1 MANINSNKIE
11 EINRWFSERKQNEN
25 PTNYEYYIETLKD
38 LKNLNISDEYTLNQI
53 NTLLIKLS
61 KANDFYTISEI
72 MDELETIKEKFENDK
87 LEIRDD
93 SRNQRENI
101 ENENPFANLD
111 PFADKDPVN
120 IVQSFEGNIEID
132 WKEINPV
139 ELLEYILDQDGT
151 MIDFDWLKN
160 IDSAL
165 EDAKNMSN
173 EELAS
178 KIKSFDLYFD
188 IEPKDWDVYFESR
201 NIPPEKQDE
210 YKQNF
215 DLFKKMYKNL
225 TTRNVDAGNFIFEDI
240 WGKINEEAERISN
253 LPDGKKVIINIS
265 ELKPEGQ
272 DLIFE
277 NKHDALMFLYYSK
290 LLLNEVATI
299 WTDILGFLQGIYWVW
314 ESLISYFMKNP
325 NHFFFTI
332 FVWVSVS
339 TTWTALRKIN
349 WLIIRKQVP
358 ILRKFAKWEFL
369 NESVYWSMDPNV
381 SENAAEIKKRRDKIT
396 ELNMLYADEPKMQK
410 KINELEFWITVGDWK
425 TSWWSWK
432 WFSEST
438 FWRKVKNIEN
448 WWIWSNK
455 YTDTFGKLFLLN
467 SEKISVRNN
476 ADFLKRN
483 LLDNWEIKK
492 GSMLDN
498 VRTYIQLWHNI
509 SDADERE
516 LVKVLEIYENKVKS
530 WAVWDLKLS
539 WDDLL
544 WELQKQILN
553 SLNKV
558 QGSSW
563 EKFNFWFD
571 IFGKREY
578 GFENAAE
585 TSAIKSKTA
594 DDILGQ
600 IESKFGLDSYKKD
613 QIRIFLNNV
622 KRQPPINLYSI
633 WTVSDVIHI
642 IIKNPNMSFGEALEK
657 SRKWRAQSDI
667 SNIVKNSSDD
677 LIDNLTFLEN
687 NSSLYPTDW
696 PSLGRLKEIRI
707 KEALDYDARFKATI
721 EESKL
726 SLTEK
731 KWLINQIK
739 TVLDEVNN
747 PNNTSSTAD
756 LYNTFIKNNKELF
769 DQIEVNWQIVD
780 DVSKLFS
787 LDDANKILSEKW
799 YKKAIK
805 EIWFSLWELKNAY
818 WTNVSYLE
826 NIPTRNQLKK
836 QFRKHRRGALATVEY
851 LHMDGLLSRD
861 YYDSLVKNITKAKD
875 INQIDA
881 LLNNRRITRIIDED
895 YLKSQLRNHNN
906 NSITRIE
913 SMWITLDDDLKITSP
928 DVINIKNVSVE
939 EDKSVLRILR
949 FLTKWI

>member
-151 MIDFDWLKN
+151 MIDFDWLKS

-165 EDAKNMSN
+165 EDAKKMSD

-240 WGKINEEAERISN
+240 WGKINKEAERISN

-299 WTDILGFLQGIYWVW
+299 WVDILNAFLSLYGAG
-314 ESLISYFMKNP
+314 ESIVSYFVKNP
-325 NHFFFTI
+325 DKFFFTI

-349 WLIIRKQVP
+349 WWTIRKQVP

-381 SENAAEIKKRRDKIT
+381 SENAAEIKKRRAKIT
-396 ELNMLYADEPKMQK
+396 ELNKLYADDPKMQK

-483 LLDNWEIKK
+483 LLDSNWEIRK

-539 WDDLL
+539 WGDLL
-544 WELQKQILN
+544 WEFQKQILN
-553 SLNKV
+553 SLNNV
-558 QGSSW
+558 QSSSW
-563 EKFNFWFD
+563 EKFNFQFD
-571 IFGKREY
+571 IFRENK
-578 GFENAAE
+578 FISAANSE
-585 TSAIKSKTA
+585 WLKSSKV
-594 DDILGQ
+594 DDILKQ
-600 IESKFGLDSYKKD
+600 IESRFLNWNLDDYKKN
-613 QIRIFLNNV
+613 QIRTFINHV
-622 KRQPPINLYSI
+622 KSNPSNNLYST
-633 WTVSDVIHI
+633 WTVADVINI
-642 IIKNPNMSFGEALEK
+642 LMKNTTNMGFEEALKK
-657 SRKWRAQSDI
+657 SREWRVQADI
-667 SNIVKNSSDD
+667 NNIIPID
-677 LIDNLTFLEN
+677 LIDALNFLEN

-696 PSLGRLKEIRI
+696 HTPERLKEIRI
-707 KEALDYDARFKATI
+707 KEALDYDTRLKATI

-731 KWLINQIK
+731 KWLINQIEK
-739 TVLDEVNN
+739 VLAEVNKP
-747 PNNTSSTAD
+747 PNNTIPTAD
-756 LYNTFIKNNKELF
+756 LYNTFIKNNKRLF
-769 DQIEVNWQIVD
+769 RQIKVGRQTVD
-780 DVSKLFS
+780 DVDKLFPI
-787 LDDANKILSEKW
+787 DDANEILSKKG
-799 YKKAIK
+799 YTKAI
-805 EIWFSLWELKNAY
+805 EDIWLYLWELKNAY

-826 NIPTRNQLKK
+826 KIPTRNQDKK
-836 QFRKHRRGALATVEY
+836 QFRKHRNSALATVEY
-851 LHMDGLLSRD
+851 LYMTGWLKWED
-861 YYDSLVKNITKAKD
+861 YDPLIKSITWAKNI
-875 INQIDA
+875 NEIDT
-881 LLNNRRITRIIDED
+881 LLRGKKIKIKNE
-895 YLKSQLRNHNN
+895 SQLKKALGNHNN
-906 NSITRIE
+906 SIERIK
-913 SMWITLDDDLKITSP
+913 SMWINLDNDSKIISP
-928 DVINIKNVSVE
+928 DAINEKRLSVK
-939 EDKSVLRILR
+939 EDKSVLKILR
-949 FLTKWI
+949 LITKWI

>member
-25 PTNYEYYIETLKD
+25 PTNYEYYIETLED
-38 LKNLNISDEYTLNQI
+38 LKKLNISDEYTLNQI

-61 KANDFYTISEI
+61 EANDFHTISEI

-151 MIDFDWLKN
+151 MIDFDWLKS

-188 IEPKDWDVYFESR
+188 IEPKDWNVYFESR

-240 WGKINEEAERISN
+240 WGKINKEAERISN
-253 LPDGKKVIINIS
+253 LPEGKVTINIS

-272 DLIFE
+272 DLTFE

-299 WTDILGFLQGIYWVW
+299 WVDILNAFLSLYGAG
-314 ESLISYFMKNP
+314 ESIVSYFVKNP
-325 NHFFFTI
+325 DHFFFTI
-332 FVWVSVS
+332 FAWVSVS

-349 WLIIRKQVP
+349 WFIINKKVP
-358 ILRKFAKWEFL
+358 ILSKFAKGKFL
-369 NESVYWSMDPNV
+369 NESASWSTDPIV
-381 SENAAEIKKRRDKIT
+381 SEDTAEIEKRKAKIE
-396 ELNMLYADEPKMQK
+396 ELKMLYADDPKMQK
-410 KINELEFWITVGDWK
+410 KIRELEYWTTVGDWK

-483 LLDNWEIKK
+483 LLDSSWEIKK

-498 VRTYIQLWHNI
+498 VRSYIQLWHNI

-516 LVKVLEIYENKVKS
+516 LVKVLKIYENKVKS

-539 WDDLL
+539 WGDLL
-544 WELQKQILN
+544 WEFQKQILN
-553 SLNKV
+553 SLNNV
-558 QGSSW
+558 QSSSW
-563 EKFNFWFD
+563 EKFNFWSD
-571 IFGKREY
+571 IFRENN
-578 GFENAAE
+578 FISAADSE
-585 TSAIKSKTA
+585 WLKSSKV
-594 DDILGQ
+594 DDILNK
-600 IESKFGLDSYKKD
+600 IELEFWNLDPDKKI
-613 QIRIFLNNV
+613 QIRRFINHV
-622 KRQPPINLYSI
+622 KRNPSNNLYST
-633 WTVSDVIHI
+633 WTVADVINI
-642 IIKNPNMSFGEALEK
+642 LMKNTTKMDFEDALKK
-657 SRKWRAQSDI
+657 SRKWRVQADI
-667 SNIVKNSSDD
+667 NNINSID
-677 LIDNLTFLEN
+677 LIDNLHFLKD
-687 NSSLYPTDW
+687 NSSLYPTNR
-696 PSLGRLKEIRI
+696 PTPKRLRELRI
-707 KEALDYDARFKATI
+707 KKAWDYDTRLKATI

-731 KWLINQIK
+731 KWLINQLK
-739 TVLDEVNN
+739 TVLDEVKN
-747 PNNTSSTAD
+747 PNNTISAAK

-769 DQIEVNWQIVD
+769 DKIEVSWQTVD
-780 DVSKLFS
+780 NVRKLFS
-787 LDDANKILSEKW
+787 IDDANKILSKKG
-799 YKKAIK
+799 YTKAIE

-826 NIPTRNQLKK
+826 KIPTRNQDKK
-836 QFRKHRRGALATVEY
+836 QFRKHRNRALATVEY
-851 LHMDGLLSRD
+851 LHMTNQLQPGE
-861 YYDSLVKNITKAKD
+861 YDSLTKSITWAKD
-875 INQIDA
+875 IAEINT
-881 LLNNRRITRIIDED
+881 LLSGKNIMDESW
-895 YLKSQLRNHNN
+895 LKSALESYN
-906 NSITRIE
+906 NSINIERIK
-913 SMWITLDDDLKITSP
+913 SMWIDLDSNLKIISP
-928 DVINIKNVSVE
+928 DVINEKRLSVE
-939 EDKSVLRILR
+939 GDISVLKILR
-949 FLTKWI
+949 LITKWI

>member
-53 NTLLIKLS
+53 NALLIKLS
-61 KANDFYTISEI
+61 EANDFYTISEI

-349 WLIIRKQVP
+349 WWTIRKQVP
-358 ILRKFAKWEFL
+358 ILRKFAKGEFL

-381 SENAAEIKKRRDKIT
+381 SENAAEIKKRRDKIE
-396 ELNMLYADEPKMQK
+396 ELKMLYADEPKMQK

-498 VRTYIQLWHNI
+498 VRSYIQLWHNI

-516 LVKVLEIYENKVKS
+516 LVKVLKIYENKVKS

-539 WDDLL
+539 WGDLL

-553 SLNKV
+553 SLNNV
-558 QGSSW
+558 QSSSW

-571 IFGKREY
+571 IFRENK
-578 GFENAAE
+578 FISAADSE
-585 TSAIKSKTA
+585 WLKSSKV
-594 DDILGQ
+594 DDILKQ
-600 IESKFGLDSYKKD
+600 IELEWWNLDPDKKI
-613 QIRIFLNNV
+613 QIRRFINHV
-622 KRQPPINLYSI
+622 KRNPSNNLYST
-633 WTVSDVIHI
+633 WTVADVINI
-642 IIKNPNMSFGEALEK
+642 LMKNTTKMDFEEALKK
-657 SRKWRAQSDI
+657 SREWRVQADI
-667 SNIVKNSSDD
+667 DNIKSID
-677 LIDNLTFLEN
+677 LIDALHFLKD
-687 NSSLYPTDW
+687 NSSLYPTNR
-696 PSLGRLKEIRI
+696 PTPKRLRELRI
-707 KEALDYDARFKATI
+707 KKALDYDTKLKAII
-721 EESKL
+721 EESEL

-731 KWLINQIK
+731 KWLINQIND
-739 TVLDEVNN
+739 VLDKVKD
-747 PNNTSSTAD
+747 PNNTSSTAK

-769 DQIEVNWQIVD
+769 DQIKVNWEAVNN
-780 DVSKLFS
+780 VKKLFPIS
-787 LDDANKILSEKW
+787 INDANEILSKKG
-799 YKKAIK
+799 YTKAIK

-826 NIPTRNQLKK
+826 KIPTRNQDKK
-836 QFRKHRRGALATVEY
+836 QFRKHRNRALATVEY
-851 LHMDGLLSRD
+851 LHMTNQLQPGE
-861 YYDSLVKNITKAKD
+861 YDPLIKSITWAKGIAE
-875 INQIDA
+875 INT
-881 LLNNRRITRIIDED
+881 LLNGKTIMDESW
-895 YLKSQLRNHNN
+895 LKSALESYN
-906 NSITRIE
+906 NSINIERIK
-913 SMWITLDDDLKITSP
+913 SMWIDLDRNLKIISP
-928 DVINIKNVSVE
+928 DVINEKRLSVE
-939 EDKSVLRILR
+939 ADISVLKILR
-949 FLTKWI
+949 LITKWI

>member
-11 EINRWFSERKQNEN
+11 EINRGFSERKQNEN
-25 PTNYEYYIETLKD
+25 PTNYEYYMETLKD

-61 KANDFYTISEI
+61 EANDFYTISEI

-101 ENENPFANLD
+101 ENEDPFANLD

-132 WKEINPV
+132 GKEINPV

-151 MIDFDWLKN
+151 MIDFDGLKS

-188 IEPKDWDVYFESR
+188 IEPKDWNVYFESR

-240 WGKINEEAERISN
+240 GGKINKEAERISN
-253 LPDGKKVIINIS
+253 LPEGKVTINIS

-299 WTDILGFLQGIYWVW
+299 GVDILNAFLSIYGAG
-314 ESLISYFMKNP
+314 ESIVSYFVKNP
-325 NHFFFTI
+325 AHFFFTI

-339 TTWTALRKIN
+339 TTGTALRKIN
-349 WLIIRKQVP
+349 GFIIKREP
-358 ILRKFAKWEFL
+358 FILSKFSKGVFL
-369 NESVYWSMDPNV
+369 NESASGSTDPNV
-381 SENAAEIKKRRDKIT
+381 SQNAAELEKRKAKIE
-396 ELNMLYADEPKMQK
+396 ELKMLYADDPKMQK
-410 KINELEFWITVGDWK
+410 KIRELEYWTTVGDGK
-425 TSWWSWK
+425 TSGGSGK
-432 WFSEST
+432 GFSEST

-448 WWIWSNK
+448 GGIWSNK

-467 SEKISVRNN
+467 SEKISVGNN

-483 LLDNWEIKK
+483 LLDSSGEIKK

-498 VRTYIQLWHNI
+498 VRSYIQLGHNI

-516 LVKVLEIYENKVKS
+516 LVRVLKIYENKVKS
-530 WAVWDLKLS
+530 GAVGDLKLS
-539 WDDLL
+539 GGDLL
-544 WELQKQILN
+544 GEFQKQILN
-553 SLNKV
+553 SLNNV
-558 QGSSW
+558 QSSSG
-563 EKFNFWFD
+563 EKFNFGFD
-571 IFGKREY
+571 IFRENK
-578 GFENAAE
+578 FISAADSE
-585 TSAIKSKTA
+585 WLKSSKV
-594 DDILGQ
+594 DDILKQ
-600 IESKFGLDSYKKD
+600 IELEGWNLDPDKKI
-613 QIRIFLNNV
+613 QIRRFINHV
-622 KRQPPINLYSI
+622 KRNPSNNLYSTG
-633 WTVSDVIHI
+633 TVADVINI
-642 IIKNPNMSFGEALEK
+642 LMKNTTKMDFEEALKK
-657 SRKWRAQSDI
+657 SREWRVQADI
-667 SNIVKNSSDD
+667 DNIKSID
-677 LIDNLTFLEN
+677 LIDALHFLKD
-687 NSSLYPTDW
+687 NSSLYPTNR
-696 PSLGRLKEIRI
+696 PTPKRLRELRI
-707 KEALDYDARFKATI
+707 KKALDYDTKLKAII
-721 EESKL
+721 EESEL

-731 KWLINQIK
+731 KGLINQIND
-739 TVLDEVNN
+739 VLDKVKD
-747 PNNTSSTAD
+747 PNNTSSTAK

-769 DQIEVNWQIVD
+769 DQIKVNGEAVNN
-780 DVSKLFS
+780 VKKLFPIS
-787 LDDANKILSEKW
+787 INDANEILSKKG
-799 YKKAIK
+799 YTKAIK
-805 EIWFSLWELKNAY
+805 EIGFSLGELKNAY

-826 NIPTRNQLKK
+826 KIPTRNQDKK
-836 QFRKHRRGALATVEY
+836 QFRKHRNRALATVEY
-851 LHMDGLLSRD
+851 LHMKGQLQGDYDLLTKGITGT
-861 YYDSLVKNITKAKD
+861 KNINELTTFLNGKVTIMD
-875 INQIDA
+875 ENQ
-881 LLNNRRITRIIDED
+881 
-895 YLKSQLRNHNN
+895 LKSDLRNYN
-906 NSITRIE
+906 NSINIERIK
-913 SMWITLDDDLKITSP
+913 SMGIDLDNDLKIISP
-928 DVINIKNVSVE
+928 DVINEKGLSVE
-939 EDKSVLRILR
+939 GDRSVLKILR
-949 FLTKWI
+949 LITKGI

>member
-101 ENENPFANLD
+101 ENEDPFANLD

-151 MIDFDWLKN
+151 MIDFDWLKS

-188 IEPKDWDVYFESR
+188 IEPKDWNVYFESR

-210 YKQNF
+210 YKHNF

-240 WGKINEEAERISN
+240 WGKINKEAERISN
-253 LPDGKKVIINIS
+253 LPEGKVTINIS
-265 ELKPEGQ
+265 ELKLEGQ

-299 WTDILGFLQGIYWVW
+299 WVDILNAFLSIYGAG
-314 ESLISYFMKNP
+314 ESIVSYFVKNP
-325 NHFFFTI
+325 AHFFFTI

-349 WLIIRKQVP
+349 WWTIRKQVP
-358 ILRKFAKWEFL
+358 ILRKFAKGEFL

-467 SEKISVRNN
+467 SEKISARNN
-476 ADFLKRN
+476 AEFLKRN
-483 LLDNWEIKK
+483 LLDSWWEIKK

-498 VRTYIQLWHNI
+498 VRSYIQLWHNI

-516 LVKVLEIYENKVKS
+516 LAKVLEIYENKVKS

-539 WDDLL
+539 WGDLL
-544 WELQKQILN
+544 WEFQKQILN
-553 SLNKV
+553 SLNNV
-558 QGSSW
+558 QSSSW
-563 EKFNFWFD
+563 EKFNFWDD
-571 IFGKREY
+571 IFK
-578 GFENAAE
+578 ENKFISAADSE
-585 TSAIKSKTA
+585 WLKSSKV
-594 DDILGQ
+594 DDILNK
-600 IESKFGLDSYKKD
+600 IESEFWTLDPDKKI
-613 QIRIFLNNV
+613 QIRRFINHV
-622 KRQPPINLYSI
+622 KRNPSNNLYST
-633 WTVSDVIHI
+633 WTVADVINI
-642 IIKNPNMSFGEALEK
+642 LMKNTTKMDFEEALKK
-657 SRKWRAQSDI
+657 SREWRVQADI
-667 SNIVKNSSDD
+667 NNINSID
-677 LIDNLTFLEN
+677 LIDNLNFLKG
-687 NSSLYPTDW
+687 NSSSYPTNR
-696 PSLGRLKEIRI
+696 PTPKRLRELRI
-707 KEALDYDARFKATI
+707 KKALNYDTRLKATI

-739 TVLDEVNN
+739 AVLDEVKD
-747 PNNTSSTAD
+747 PNNTSSAAK
-756 LYNTFIKNNKELF
+756 LYNTFIKNNEKLF
-769 DQIEVNWQIVD
+769 EQIEVNWKKVNN
-780 DVSKLFS
+780 VNKLFS
-787 LDDANKILSEKW
+787 IDDANKILSKKG
-799 YKKAIK
+799 YTKAIE
-805 EIWFSLWELKNAY
+805 EIWLYLWELKNAY

-826 NIPTRNQLKK
+826 KIPTRNQDKK
-836 QFRKHRRGALATVEY
+836 QFRKHRNSALATVEY
-851 LHMDGLLSRD
+851 LHMTNQLQPGE
-861 YYDSLVKNITKAKD
+861 YDSLTKGITWAKNINE
-875 INQIDA
+875 INT
-881 LLNNRRITRIIDED
+881 LLNGKNIIDESQ
-895 YLKSQLRNHNN
+895 LKSDLRNYN
-906 NSITRIE
+906 NSINIERIK
-913 SMWITLDDDLKITSP
+913 SMWIDLDNDLKIISP
-928 DVINIKNVSVE
+928 DVINEKRLSIK
-939 EDKSVLRILR
+939 EDKSVLKILR
-949 FLTKWI
+949 LITKWI

>member
-72 MDELETIKEKFENDK
+72 MGELETIKEKFENDK

-240 WGKINEEAERISN
+240 WGKINKEAERISN

-299 WTDILGFLQGIYWVW
+299 WVDILNAFLSLYGAG
-314 ESLISYFMKNP
+314 ESIVSYFVKNP
-325 NHFFFTI
+325 DKFFFTI

-349 WLIIRKQVP
+349 WWTIRKQVP

-381 SENAAEIKKRRDKIT
+381 SENAAEIKKRRAKIT
-396 ELNMLYADEPKMQK
+396 ELNKLYADDPKMQK

-492 GSMLDN
+492 GSILDN
-498 VRTYIQLWHNI
+498 VRSYIQLWHNI

-539 WDDLL
+539 WDNLL
-544 WELQKQILN
+544 LELQKQILN
-553 SLNKV
+553 SFNKV

-585 TSAIKSKTA
+585 TELIKSKT
-594 DDILGQ
+594 DDILDKIKSEFQ
-600 IESKFGLDSYKKD
+600 VSDPFKED

-633 WTVSDVIHI
+633 WTVSDVINI
-642 IIKNPNMSFGEALEK
+642 IIKNPNVSFAEALEK
-657 SRKWRAQSDI
+657 SRKWRSQSDI
-667 SNIVKNSSDD
+667 SNIVKKSSND
-677 LIDNLTFLEN
+677 LIDNLKFLRD
-687 NSSLYPTDW
+687 NSWLYPIDW
-696 PSLGRLKEIRI
+696 PTPERLREMRI
-707 KEALDYDARFKATI
+707 KEALDYDTRFKATI

-747 PNNTSSTAD
+747 PNNTSSAAD
-756 LYNTFIKNNKELF
+756 LYNTFIKNNKRLF
-769 DQIEVNWQIVD
+769 RQIKVGWETVD
-780 DVSKLFS
+780 NVSKLFS
-787 LDDANKILSEKW
+787 IDDANRILSKKG
-799 YKKAIK
+799 YTKAIE
-805 EIWFSLWELKNAY
+805 EIWFSLWKSKNAY

-836 QFRKHRRGALATVEY
+836 QFRKHRNSALATVEY
-851 LHMDGLLSRD
+851 LYMTGWL
-861 YYDSLVKNITKAKD
+861 KW
-875 INQIDA
+875 
-881 LLNNRRITRIIDED
+881 ED
-895 YLKSQLRNHNN
+895 YDPLIKSITWAKNVNEIDTLLRGKKIKIKNESQLKKALGNHNN
-906 NSITRIE
+906 SIERIK
-913 SMWITLDDDLKITSP
+913 SMWINLDNDSKIISP
-928 DVINIKNVSVE
+928 DVINEKRLSVK
-939 EDKSVLRILR
+939 EDRSVLKILR
-949 FLTKWI
+949 LITKWI

>member
-151 MIDFDWLKN
+151 MIDFDWLKS

-165 EDAKNMSN
+165 EDAKKMSD

-225 TTRNVDAGNFIFEDI
+225 TTRNVDAGNFILEDI
-240 WGKINEEAERISN
+240 WGKINKEAERISN
-253 LPDGKKVIINIS
+253 LPEGKVTINIS

-299 WTDILGFLQGIYWVW
+299 WVDILNAFLSLYGAG
-314 ESLISYFMKNP
+314 ESIVSYFVKNP
-325 NHFFFTI
+325 DHFFFTI
-332 FVWVSVS
+332 FAWVSVS

-349 WLIIRKQVP
+349 WWTIKKQVP
-358 ILRKFAKWEFL
+358 ILSKFAKGEFL

-381 SENAAEIKKRRDKIT
+381 SENAAEIKKRRAKIT
-396 ELNMLYADEPKMQK
+396 ELNKLYADDPKMQK

-483 LLDNWEIKK
+483 LLDSSWEIKK

-498 VRTYIQLWHNI
+498 VRSYIQLWHNI

-539 WDDLL
+539 WGDLL

-553 SLNKV
+553 SLNNI
-558 QGSSW
+558 QSSSW
-563 EKFNFWFD
+563 EKFNFWDD
-571 IFGKREY
+571 IFRENK
-578 GFENAAE
+578 FISAADSE
-585 TSAIKSKTA
+585 WLKSSKV
-594 DDILGQ
+594 DDILNK
-600 IESKFGLDSYKKD
+600 IESSRLWNLDDYKKN
-613 QIRIFLNNV
+613 QIRTFINHV
-622 KRQPPINLYSI
+622 KRNPSNNLYST
-633 WTVSDVIHI
+633 WTVADVINI
-642 IIKNPNMSFGEALEK
+642 LMKNTTNMGFEEALKK
-657 SRKWRAQSDI
+657 SREWRVQADI
-667 SNIVKNSSDD
+667 NNIIPID
-677 LIDNLTFLEN
+677 LIDALHFLKD
-687 NSSLYPTDW
+687 NSSSYPTNR
-696 PSLGRLKEIRI
+696 PTPKRLRELRI
-707 KEALDYDARFKATI
+707 KKALNYDTRLKATI

-739 TVLDEVNN
+739 AVLDEVKDS
-747 PNNTSSTAD
+747 NNTSSAAK
-756 LYNTFIKNNKELF
+756 LYNTFIKNNEKLF
-769 DQIEVNWQIVD
+769 EQIEVNWKKVNN
-780 DVSKLFS
+780 VNKLFS
-787 LDDANKILSEKW
+787 IDDANKILSKKG
-799 YKKAIK
+799 YTKAIEK
-805 EIWFSLWELKNAY
+805 IWLYLWELKNAY

-826 NIPTRNQLKK
+826 KIPTINQDKK
-836 QFRKHRRGALATVEY
+836 QFRKHRNSALATVEY
-851 LHMDGLLSRD
+851 LHMTNQLQPGEYDLLTEKITWA
-861 YYDSLVKNITKAKD
+861 KNINE
-875 INQIDA
+875 INT
-881 LLNNRRITRIIDED
+881 LLTGKNIIDESQ
-895 YLKSQLRNHNN
+895 LKSDLRNN
-906 NSITRIE
+906 NSINIERIK
-913 SMWITLDDDLKITSP
+913 SMWINLDNDLKIISP
-928 DVINIKNVSVE
+928 DVINEKRLSVE
-939 EDKSVLRILR
+939 GDISVLKILR
-949 FLTKWI
+949 LITKWI

>member
-151 MIDFDWLKN
+151 MIDFDWLKS

-165 EDAKNMSN
+165 EDAKKMSD

-240 WGKINEEAERISN
+240 WGKINKEAERISN

-299 WTDILGFLQGIYWVW
+299 WVDILNAFLSLYGAG
-314 ESLISYFMKNP
+314 ESIVSYFVKNP
-325 NHFFFTI
+325 DKFFFTI

-349 WLIIRKQVP
+349 WWTIRKQVP
-358 ILRKFAKWEFL
+358 ILRKFAKGEFL

-381 SENAAEIKKRRDKIT
+381 SENAAEIKKRRDKIE
-396 ELNMLYADEPKMQK
+396 ELKMLYADEPKMQK

-498 VRTYIQLWHNI
+498 VRSYIQLWHNI

-516 LVKVLEIYENKVKS
+516 LVKVLKIYENKVKS

-539 WDDLL
+539 WGDLL

-553 SLNKV
+553 SLNNV
-558 QGSSW
+558 QSSSW

-571 IFGKREY
+571 IFRENK
-578 GFENAAE
+578 FISAADSE
-585 TSAIKSKTA
+585 WLKSSKV
-594 DDILGQ
+594 DDILKQ
-600 IESKFGLDSYKKD
+600 IELEWWNLDPDKKI
-613 QIRIFLNNV
+613 QIRRFINHV
-622 KRQPPINLYSI
+622 KRNPSNNLYST
-633 WTVSDVIHI
+633 WTVADVINI
-642 IIKNPNMSFGEALEK
+642 LMKNTTKMDFEEALKK
-657 SRKWRAQSDI
+657 SREWRVQADI
-667 SNIVKNSSDD
+667 DNIKSID
-677 LIDNLTFLEN
+677 LIDALHFLKD
-687 NSSLYPTDW
+687 NSSLYPTNR
-696 PSLGRLKEIRI
+696 PTPKRLRELRI
-707 KEALDYDARFKATI
+707 KKALDYDTKLKAII
-721 EESKL
+721 EESEL

-731 KWLINQIK
+731 KWLISQIND
-739 TVLDEVNN
+739 VLDKVKD
-747 PNNTSSTAD
+747 PNNTSSTAK

-769 DQIEVNWQIVD
+769 DQIKVNWEAVNN
-780 DVSKLFS
+780 VKKLFPIS
-787 LDDANKILSEKW
+787 INDANEILSKKG
-799 YKKAIK
+799 YTKAIK

-826 NIPTRNQLKK
+826 KIPTRNQDKK
-836 QFRKHRRGALATVEY
+836 QFRKHRNRALATVEY
-851 LHMDGLLSRD
+851 LHMTNQLQPGE
-861 YYDSLVKNITKAKD
+861 YDPLIKSITWAKGIAE
-875 INQIDA
+875 INT
-881 LLNNRRITRIIDED
+881 LLNGKTIMDESW
-895 YLKSQLRNHNN
+895 LKSALESYN
-906 NSITRIE
+906 NSINIERIK
-913 SMWITLDDDLKITSP
+913 SMWIDLDRNLKIISP
-928 DVINIKNVSVE
+928 DVINEKRLSVE
-939 EDKSVLRILR
+939 ADISVLKILR
-949 FLTKWI
+949 LITKWI

>member
-151 MIDFDWLKN
+151 MIDFDWLKS

-165 EDAKNMSN
+165 EDAKKMSD

-240 WGKINEEAERISN
+240 WGKINKEAERISN

-299 WTDILGFLQGIYWVW
+299 WVDILNAFLSLYGAG
-314 ESLISYFMKNP
+314 ESIVSYFVKNP
-325 NHFFFTI
+325 DKFFFTI

-349 WLIIRKQVP
+349 WWTIRKQVP

-381 SENAAEIKKRRDKIT
+381 SENAAEIKKRRAKIT
-396 ELNMLYADEPKMQK
+396 ELNKLYADDPKMQK

-483 LLDNWEIKK
+483 LLDSNWEIRK

-539 WDDLL
+539 WGDLL
-544 WELQKQILN
+544 WEFQKQILN
-553 SLNKV
+553 SLNNV
-558 QGSSW
+558 QSSSW

-571 IFGKREY
+571 IFRKNN
-578 GFENAAE
+578 FISAANSE
-585 TSAIKSKTA
+585 WLKSSKV
-594 DDILGQ
+594 DDILKQ
-600 IESKFGLDSYKKD
+600 IESEFWNLDSHKKN
-613 QIRIFLNNV
+613 QIRTFLNHV
-622 KRQPPINLYSI
+622 KSNPSNNLYST
-633 WTVSDVIHI
+633 WTVADVINI
-642 IIKNPNMSFGEALEK
+642 LMKNTTNMGFEEAL
-657 SRKWRAQSDI
+657 
-667 SNIVKNSSDD
+667 KNSREWRVQADIDNIKLID
-677 LIDNLTFLEN
+677 LIDILHFLEN
-687 NSSLYPTDW
+687 NSSSYPTDW
-696 PSLGRLKEIRI
+696 PTPERLKKIRI
-707 KEALDYDARFKATI
+707 KEALDYDTRLKATI

-739 TVLDEVNN
+739 NVLDEVNK

-805 EIWFSLWELKNAY
+805 EIWFSLLELKNAY

-826 NIPTRNQLKK
+826 NIPTRDQLKK
-836 QFRKHRRGALATVEY
+836 QFRKHRNSALATVEY
-851 LHMDGLLSRD
+851 LHMKGMLLPWD
-861 YYDSLVKNITKAKD
+861 YDSLTKSITWTKN
-875 INQIDA
+875 INQINTLLSGKNIIIMDESQLKTA
-881 LLNNRRITRIIDED
+881 LGNYDNSINR
-895 YLKSQLRNHNN
+895 LKSMLHIDNN
-906 NSITRIE
+906 F
-913 SMWITLDDDLKITSP
+913 KITSS
-928 DVINIKNVSVE
+928 DTINIKNISVE
-939 EDKSVLRILR
+939 EDKSVLKILR
-949 FLTKWI
+949 LITKWI

>member
-101 ENENPFANLD
+101 ENEDPFANLD

-151 MIDFDWLKN
+151 MIDFDWLKS

-188 IEPKDWDVYFESR
+188 IEPKDWNVYFESR

-210 YKQNF
+210 YKHNF

-240 WGKINEEAERISN
+240 WGKINKEAEKISN
-253 LPDGKKVIINIS
+253 LPEGKVTINIS

-299 WTDILGFLQGIYWVW
+299 WVDILNAFLSIYGAG
-314 ESLISYFMKNP
+314 ESIVSYFVKNP
-325 NHFFFTI
+325 AHFFFTI

-349 WLIIRKQVP
+349 WWTIRKQVP
-358 ILRKFAKWEFL
+358 ILRKFAKGEFL

-467 SEKISVRNN
+467 SEKISARNN
-476 ADFLKRN
+476 AEFLKRN
-483 LLDNWEIKK
+483 LLDSWWEIKK

-498 VRTYIQLWHNI
+498 VRSYIQLWHNI

-516 LVKVLEIYENKVKS
+516 LAKVLEIYENKVKS

-539 WDDLL
+539 WGDLL
-544 WELQKQILN
+544 WEFQKQILN
-553 SLNKV
+553 SLNNV
-558 QGSSW
+558 QSSSW
-563 EKFNFWFD
+563 EKFNFWDD
-571 IFGKREY
+571 IFK
-578 GFENAAE
+578 ENKFISAADSE
-585 TSAIKSKTA
+585 WLKSSKV
-594 DDILGQ
+594 DDILNK
-600 IESKFGLDSYKKD
+600 IESEFWTLDPDKKI
-613 QIRIFLNNV
+613 QIRRFINHV
-622 KRQPPINLYSI
+622 KRNPSNNLYST
-633 WTVSDVIHI
+633 WTVADVINI
-642 IIKNPNMSFGEALEK
+642 LMKNTTKMDFEEALKK
-657 SRKWRAQSDI
+657 SREWRVQADI
-667 SNIVKNSSDD
+667 NNINSID
-677 LIDNLTFLEN
+677 LIDNLNFLKG
-687 NSSLYPTDW
+687 NSSSYPTNR
-696 PSLGRLKEIRI
+696 PTPKRLRELRI
-707 KEALDYDARFKATI
+707 KKALNYDTRLKATI

-739 TVLDEVNN
+739 AVLDEVKD
-747 PNNTSSTAD
+747 PNNTSSAAK
-756 LYNTFIKNNKELF
+756 LYNTFIKNNEKLF
-769 DQIEVNWQIVD
+769 EQIEVNWKKVNN
-780 DVSKLFS
+780 VNKLFS
-787 LDDANKILSEKW
+787 IDDANKILSKKG
-799 YKKAIK
+799 YTKAIE
-805 EIWFSLWELKNAY
+805 EIWLYLWELKNAY

-826 NIPTRNQLKK
+826 KIPTRNQDKK
-836 QFRKHRRGALATVEY
+836 QFRKHRNSALATVEY
-851 LHMDGLLSRD
+851 LHMTNQLQPGE
-861 YYDSLVKNITKAKD
+861 YDSLTKGITWAKNINE
-875 INQIDA
+875 INT
-881 LLNNRRITRIIDED
+881 LLNGKNIIDESQ
-895 YLKSQLRNHNN
+895 LKSDLRNYN
-906 NSITRIE
+906 NSINIERIK
-913 SMWITLDDDLKITSP
+913 SMWIDLDNDLKIISP
-928 DVINIKNVSVE
+928 DVINEKRLSIK
-939 EDKSVLRILR
+939 EDKSVLKILR
-949 FLTKWI
+949 LITKWI

>member
-349 WLIIRKQVP
+349 WWTIRKQVP
-358 ILRKFAKWEFL
+358 ILRKFAKGEFL

-381 SENAAEIKKRRDKIT
+381 SENAAEIKKRRDKIE
-396 ELNMLYADEPKMQK
+396 ELKMLYADEPKMQK

-498 VRTYIQLWHNI
+498 VRSYIQLWHNI

-516 LVKVLEIYENKVKS
+516 LVKVLKIYENKVKS

-539 WDDLL
+539 WGDLL

-553 SLNKV
+553 SLNNV
-558 QGSSW
+558 QSSSW

-571 IFGKREY
+571 IFRENK
-578 GFENAAE
+578 FISAADSE
-585 TSAIKSKTA
+585 WLKSSKV
-594 DDILGQ
+594 DDILKQ
-600 IESKFGLDSYKKD
+600 IELEWWNLDPDKKI
-613 QIRIFLNNV
+613 QIRRFINHV
-622 KRQPPINLYSI
+622 KRNPSNNLYST
-633 WTVSDVIHI
+633 WTVADVINI
-642 IIKNPNMSFGEALEK
+642 LMKNTTKMDFEEALKK
-657 SRKWRAQSDI
+657 SREWRVQADI
-667 SNIVKNSSDD
+667 DNIKSID
-677 LIDNLTFLEN
+677 LIDALHFLKD
-687 NSSLYPTDW
+687 NSSLYPTNR
-696 PSLGRLKEIRI
+696 PTPKRLRELRI
-707 KEALDYDARFKATI
+707 KKALDYDTKLKAII
-721 EESKL
+721 EESEL

-731 KWLINQIK
+731 KWLINQIND
-739 TVLDEVNN
+739 VLDKVKD
-747 PNNTSSTAD
+747 PNNTSSTAK

-769 DQIEVNWQIVD
+769 DQIKVNWEAVNN
-780 DVSKLFS
+780 VKKLFPIS
-787 LDDANKILSEKW
+787 INDANEILSKKG
-799 YKKAIK
+799 YTKAIK

-826 NIPTRNQLKK
+826 KIPTRNQDKK
-836 QFRKHRRGALATVEY
+836 QFRKHRNRALATVEY
-851 LHMDGLLSRD
+851 LHMTNQLQPGE
-861 YYDSLVKNITKAKD
+861 YDPLIKSITWAKGIAE
-875 INQIDA
+875 INT
-881 LLNNRRITRIIDED
+881 LLNGKTIMDESW
-895 YLKSQLRNHNN
+895 LKSALESYN
-906 NSITRIE
+906 NSINIERIK
-913 SMWITLDDDLKITSP
+913 SMWIDLDRNLKIISP
-928 DVINIKNVSVE
+928 DVINEKRLSVE
-939 EDKSVLRILR
+939 ADISVLKILR
-949 FLTKWI
+949 LITKWI

>member
-38 LKNLNISDEYTLNQI
+38 LKKLNISDEYTLNQI

-61 KANDFYTISEI
+61 EANDFYTISEI
-72 MDELETIKEKFENDK
+72 MNELETIKEKFENDK

-111 PFADKDPVN
+111 PFADKNPVN
-120 IVQSFEGNIEID
+120 TVQSFEGNIEID

-151 MIDFDWLKN
+151 MIDFDWLKS

-188 IEPKDWDVYFESR
+188 IEPKDWNVYFESR

-210 YKQNF
+210 YKHNF

-225 TTRNVDAGNFIFEDI
+225 TTRNVDAGNFILEDI
-240 WGKINEEAERISN
+240 WGKINKEAERISN
-253 LPDGKKVIINIS
+253 LPEGKVTINIS

-299 WTDILGFLQGIYWVW
+299 WVDILNAFLSIYGAG
-314 ESLISYFMKNP
+314 ESIVSYFVKNP
-325 NHFFFTI
+325 AHFFFTI

-349 WLIIRKQVP
+349 WWTIRKQVP
-358 ILRKFAKWEFL
+358 ILRKFAKGEFL

-467 SEKISVRNN
+467 SEKISARNN
-476 ADFLKRN
+476 AEFLKRN
-483 LLDNWEIKK
+483 LLDSWWEIKK

-498 VRTYIQLWHNI
+498 VRSYIQLWHNI

-516 LVKVLEIYENKVKS
+516 LVKVLKIYENKVKS

-539 WDDLL
+539 WGDLL
-544 WELQKQILN
+544 WEFQKQILN
-553 SLNKV
+553 SLNNV
-558 QGSSW
+558 QSSSW
-563 EKFNFWFD
+563 EKFNFWDD
-571 IFGKREY
+571 IFK
-578 GFENAAE
+578 ENKFISAADSE
-585 TSAIKSKTA
+585 WLKSSKV
-594 DDILGQ
+594 DDILNK
-600 IESKFGLDSYKKD
+600 IESEFWTLDPDKKI
-613 QIRIFLNNV
+613 QIRRFINHV
-622 KRQPPINLYSI
+622 KRNPSNNLYST
-633 WTVSDVIHI
+633 WTVADVINI
-642 IIKNPNMSFGEALEK
+642 LMKSTTDMDFEEALKK
-657 SRKWRAQSDI
+657 SREWRVQADI
-667 SNIVKNSSDD
+667 NNINSID
-677 LIDNLTFLEN
+677 LIDNLNFLKG
-687 NSSLYPTDW
+687 NSSSYPTNR
-696 PSLGRLKEIRI
+696 PTPKRLRELRI
-707 KEALDYDARFKATI
+707 KKALNYDTRLKATI

-739 TVLDEVNN
+739 AVLDEVKD
-747 PNNTSSTAD
+747 PNNTSSAAK
-756 LYNTFIKNNKELF
+756 LYNTFIKNNEKLF
-769 DQIEVNWQIVD
+769 EQIEVNWKKVNN
-780 DVSKLFS
+780 VNKSFS
-787 LDDANKILSEKW
+787 IDDANKILSKQG
-799 YKKAIK
+799 YTKAIE
-805 EIWFSLWELKNAY
+805 EIWLYLWELKNAY

-826 NIPTRNQLKK
+826 KIPTRNQDKK
-836 QFRKHRRGALATVEY
+836 QFRKHRNSALATVEY
-851 LHMDGLLSRD
+851 LHMTNQLQPGE
-861 YYDSLVKNITKAKD
+861 YDSLTKGITWAKNINE
-875 INQIDA
+875 INT
-881 LLNNRRITRIIDED
+881 LLNGKNIIDESQ
-895 YLKSQLRNHNN
+895 LKSDLRNYN
-906 NSITRIE
+906 NSINIERIK
-913 SMWITLDDDLKITSP
+913 SMWIDLDNDLKIISP
-928 DVINIKNVSVE
+928 DVINEKRLSIK
-939 EDKSVLRILR
+939 EDKSVLKILR
-949 FLTKWI
+949 LITKWI

>member
-1 MANINSNKIE
+1 MANINSSKIE

-38 LKNLNISDEYTLNQI
+38 LKKLNISDEYTLNQI
-53 NTLLIKLS
+53 NALLIKLS
-61 KANDFYTISEI
+61 EANDFYTISEI

-349 WLIIRKQVP
+349 WWTIRKQVP
-358 ILRKFAKWEFL
+358 ILRKFAKGEFL

-381 SENAAEIKKRRDKIT
+381 SENAAEIKKRRDKIE
-396 ELNMLYADEPKMQK
+396 ELKMLYADEPKMQK

-498 VRTYIQLWHNI
+498 VRSYIQLWHNI

-516 LVKVLEIYENKVKS
+516 LVKVLKIYENKVKS

-539 WDDLL
+539 WGDLL

-553 SLNKV
+553 SLNNV
-558 QGSSW
+558 QSSSW

-571 IFGKREY
+571 IFRENK
-578 GFENAAE
+578 FISAADSE
-585 TSAIKSKTA
+585 WLKSSKV
-594 DDILGQ
+594 DDILKQ
-600 IESKFGLDSYKKD
+600 IELEWWNLDPDKKI
-613 QIRIFLNNV
+613 QIRRFINHV
-622 KRQPPINLYSI
+622 KRNPSNNLYST
-633 WTVSDVIHI
+633 WTVADVINI
-642 IIKNPNMSFGEALEK
+642 LMKNTTKMDFEEALKK
-657 SRKWRAQSDI
+657 SREWRVQADI
-667 SNIVKNSSDD
+667 DNIKSID
-677 LIDNLTFLEN
+677 LIDALHFLKD
-687 NSSLYPTDW
+687 NSSLYPTNR
-696 PSLGRLKEIRI
+696 PTPKRLRELRI
-707 KEALDYDARFKATI
+707 KKALDYDTKLKAII
-721 EESKL
+721 EESEL

-731 KWLINQIK
+731 KWLINQIND
-739 TVLDEVNN
+739 VLDKVKD
-747 PNNTSSTAD
+747 PNNTSSTAK

-769 DQIEVNWQIVD
+769 DQIKVNWEAVNN
-780 DVSKLFS
+780 VKKLFPIS
-787 LDDANKILSEKW
+787 INDANEILSKKG
-799 YKKAIK
+799 YTKAIK

-826 NIPTRNQLKK
+826 KIPTRNQDKK
-836 QFRKHRRGALATVEY
+836 QFRKHRNRALATVEY
-851 LHMDGLLSRD
+851 LHMTNQLQPGE
-861 YYDSLVKNITKAKD
+861 YDPLIKSITWAKGIAE
-875 INQIDA
+875 INT
-881 LLNNRRITRIIDED
+881 LLNGKTIMDESW
-895 YLKSQLRNHNN
+895 LKSALESYN
-906 NSITRIE
+906 NSINIERIK
-913 SMWITLDDDLKITSP
+913 SMWIDLDRNLKIISP
-928 DVINIKNVSVE
+928 DVINEKRLSVE
-939 EDKSVLRILR
+939 ADISVLKILR
-949 FLTKWI
+949 LITKWI

>member
-61 KANDFYTISEI
+61 EANDFYTISEI

-111 PFADKDPVN
+111 PFADKNPVN
-120 IVQSFEGNIEID
+120 TVQSFEGNIEID

-151 MIDFDWLKN
+151 MIDFDWLKS

-188 IEPKDWDVYFESR
+188 IEPKDWNVYFESR

-210 YKQNF
+210 YKHNF

-240 WGKINEEAERISN
+240 WGKINKEAERISN
-253 LPDGKKVIINIS
+253 LPEGKVTINIS

-299 WTDILGFLQGIYWVW
+299 WVDILNAFLSIYGAG
-314 ESLISYFMKNP
+314 ESIVSYFVKNP
-325 NHFFFTI
+325 AHFFFTI

-349 WLIIRKQVP
+349 WWTIRKQVP
-358 ILRKFAKWEFL
+358 ILRKFAKGEFL

-467 SEKISVRNN
+467 SEKISARNN
-476 ADFLKRN
+476 AEFLKRN
-483 LLDNWEIKK
+483 LLDSWWEIKK

-498 VRTYIQLWHNI
+498 VRSYIQLWHNI

-516 LVKVLEIYENKVKS
+516 LAKVLEIYENKVKS

-539 WDDLL
+539 WGDLL
-544 WELQKQILN
+544 WEFQKQILN
-553 SLNKV
+553 SLNNV
-558 QGSSW
+558 QSSSW
-563 EKFNFWFD
+563 EKFNFWDD
-571 IFGKREY
+571 IFK
-578 GFENAAE
+578 ENKFISAADSE
-585 TSAIKSKTA
+585 WLKSSKV
-594 DDILGQ
+594 DDILNK
-600 IESKFGLDSYKKD
+600 IESEFWTLDPDKKI
-613 QIRIFLNNV
+613 QIRRFINHV
-622 KRQPPINLYSI
+622 KRNPSNNLYST
-633 WTVSDVIHI
+633 WTVADVINI
-642 IIKNPNMSFGEALEK
+642 LMKNTTKMDFEEALKK
-657 SRKWRAQSDI
+657 SREWRVQADI
-667 SNIVKNSSDD
+667 NNINSID
-677 LIDNLTFLEN
+677 LIDNLNFLKG
-687 NSSLYPTDW
+687 NSSSYPTNR
-696 PSLGRLKEIRI
+696 PTPKRLRELRI
-707 KEALDYDARFKATI
+707 KKALNYDTRLKATI

-739 TVLDEVNN
+739 AVLDEVKD
-747 PNNTSSTAD
+747 PNNTSSAAK
-756 LYNTFIKNNKELF
+756 LYNTFIKNNEKLF
-769 DQIEVNWQIVD
+769 EQIEVNWKKVNN
-780 DVSKLFS
+780 VNKLFS
-787 LDDANKILSEKW
+787 IDDANKILSKKG
-799 YKKAIK
+799 YTKAIE
-805 EIWFSLWELKNAY
+805 EIWLYLWELKNAY

-826 NIPTRNQLKK
+826 KIPTRNQDKK
-836 QFRKHRRGALATVEY
+836 QFRKHRNSALATVEY
-851 LHMDGLLSRD
+851 LHMTNQLQPGE
-861 YYDSLVKNITKAKD
+861 YDSLTKGITWAKNINE
-875 INQIDA
+875 INT
-881 LLNNRRITRIIDED
+881 LLNGKNIIDESQ
-895 YLKSQLRNHNN
+895 LKSDLRNYN
-906 NSITRIE
+906 NSINIERIK
-913 SMWITLDDDLKITSP
+913 SMWIDLDNDLKIISP
-928 DVINIKNVSVE
+928 DVINEKRLSIK
-939 EDKSVLRILR
+939 EDKSVLKILR
-949 FLTKWI
+949 LITKWI

>member
-61 KANDFYTISEI
+61 EANDFYTISEI

-349 WLIIRKQVP
+349 WWTIRKQVP
-358 ILRKFAKWEFL
+358 ILRKFAKGEFL

-381 SENAAEIKKRRDKIT
+381 SENAAEIKKRRDKIE
-396 ELNMLYADEPKMQK
+396 ELKMLYADEPKMQK

-438 FWRKVKNIEN
+438 FWRKVINIEN

-498 VRTYIQLWHNI
+498 VRSYIQLWHNI

-516 LVKVLEIYENKVKS
+516 LVKVLKIYENKVKS

-539 WDDLL
+539 WGDLL

-553 SLNKV
+553 SLNNV
-558 QGSSW
+558 QSSSW

-571 IFGKREY
+571 IFRENK
-578 GFENAAE
+578 FISAADSE
-585 TSAIKSKTA
+585 WLKSSKV
-594 DDILGQ
+594 DDILKQ
-600 IESKFGLDSYKKD
+600 IELEWWNLDPDKKI
-613 QIRIFLNNV
+613 QIRRFINHV
-622 KRQPPINLYSI
+622 KRNPSNNLYST
-633 WTVSDVIHI
+633 WTVADVINI
-642 IIKNPNMSFGEALEK
+642 LMKNTTKMDFEEALKK
-657 SRKWRAQSDI
+657 SREWRVQADI
-667 SNIVKNSSDD
+667 DNIKSID
-677 LIDNLTFLEN
+677 LIDALHFLKD
-687 NSSLYPTDW
+687 NSSLYPTNR
-696 PSLGRLKEIRI
+696 PTPKRLRELRI
-707 KEALDYDARFKATI
+707 KKALDYDTKLKAII
-721 EESKL
+721 EESEL

-731 KWLINQIK
+731 KWLINQIND
-739 TVLDEVNN
+739 VLDKVKD
-747 PNNTSSTAD
+747 PNNTSSTAK

-769 DQIEVNWQIVD
+769 DQIKVNWEAVNN
-780 DVSKLFS
+780 VKKLFPIS
-787 LDDANKILSEKW
+787 INDANEILSKKG
-799 YKKAIK
+799 YTKAIK

-826 NIPTRNQLKK
+826 KIPTRNQDKK
-836 QFRKHRRGALATVEY
+836 QFRKHRNRALATVEY
-851 LHMDGLLSRD
+851 LHMTNQLQPGE
-861 YYDSLVKNITKAKD
+861 YDPLIKSITWAKGIAE
-875 INQIDA
+875 INT
-881 LLNNRRITRIIDED
+881 LLNGKTIMDESW
-895 YLKSQLRNHNN
+895 LKSALESYN
-906 NSITRIE
+906 NSINIERIK
-913 SMWITLDDDLKITSP
+913 SMWIDLDRNLKIISP
-928 DVINIKNVSVE
+928 DVINEKRLSVE
-939 EDKSVLRILR
+939 ADISVLKILR
-949 FLTKWI
+949 LITKWI

>member
-151 MIDFDWLKN
+151 MIDFDWLKS

-188 IEPKDWDVYFESR
+188 IEPKDWNVYFESR

-210 YKQNF
+210 YKHNF

-240 WGKINEEAERISN
+240 WGKINKEAERISN
-253 LPDGKKVIINIS
+253 LPEGKVTINIS

-299 WTDILGFLQGIYWVW
+299 WVDILNAFLSIYGAG
-314 ESLISYFMKNP
+314 ESIVSYFVKNP
-325 NHFFFTI
+325 AHFFFTI

-349 WLIIRKQVP
+349 WWTIRKQVP
-358 ILRKFAKWEFL
+358 ILRKFAKGEFL

-467 SEKISVRNN
+467 SEKISARNN
-476 ADFLKRN
+476 AEFLKRN
-483 LLDNWEIKK
+483 LLDSWWEIKK

-498 VRTYIQLWHNI
+498 VRSYIQLWHNI

-516 LVKVLEIYENKVKS
+516 LAKVLEIYENKVKS

-539 WDDLL
+539 WGDLL
-544 WELQKQILN
+544 WEFQKQILN
-553 SLNKV
+553 SLNNV
-558 QGSSW
+558 QSSSW
-563 EKFNFWFD
+563 EKFNFWDD
-571 IFGKREY
+571 IFK
-578 GFENAAE
+578 ENKFISAADSE
-585 TSAIKSKTA
+585 WLKSSKV
-594 DDILGQ
+594 DDILNK
-600 IESKFGLDSYKKD
+600 IESEFWTLDPDKKI
-613 QIRIFLNNV
+613 QIRRFINHV
-622 KRQPPINLYSI
+622 KRNPSNNLYST
-633 WTVSDVIHI
+633 WTVADVINI
-642 IIKNPNMSFGEALEK
+642 LMKNTTKMDFEEALKK
-657 SRKWRAQSDI
+657 SREWRVQADI
-667 SNIVKNSSDD
+667 NNINSID
-677 LIDNLTFLEN
+677 LIDNLNFLKG
-687 NSSLYPTDW
+687 NSSSYPTNR
-696 PSLGRLKEIRI
+696 PTPKRLRELRI
-707 KEALDYDARFKATI
+707 KKALNYDTRLKATI

-739 TVLDEVNN
+739 AVLDEVKD
-747 PNNTSSTAD
+747 PNNTSSAAK
-756 LYNTFIKNNKELF
+756 LYNTFIKNNEKLF
-769 DQIEVNWQIVD
+769 EQIEVNWKKVNN
-780 DVSKLFS
+780 VNKLFS
-787 LDDANKILSEKW
+787 IDDANKILSKKG
-799 YKKAIK
+799 YTKAIE
-805 EIWFSLWELKNAY
+805 EIWLYLWELKNAY

-826 NIPTRNQLKK
+826 KIPTRNQDKK
-836 QFRKHRRGALATVEY
+836 QFRKHRNSALATVEY
-851 LHMDGLLSRD
+851 LHMTNQLQPGE
-861 YYDSLVKNITKAKD
+861 YDSLTKGITWAKNINE
-875 INQIDA
+875 INT
-881 LLNNRRITRIIDED
+881 LLNGKNIIDESQ
-895 YLKSQLRNHNN
+895 LKSDLRNYN
-906 NSITRIE
+906 NSINIERIK
-913 SMWITLDDDLKITSP
+913 SMWIDLDNDLKIISP
-928 DVINIKNVSVE
+928 DVINEKRLSIK
-939 EDKSVLRILR
+939 EDKSVLKILR
-949 FLTKWI
+949 LITKWI

>member
-61 KANDFYTISEI
+61 KTNDFYTISEI

-240 WGKINEEAERISN
+240 WGKINKEAERISN

-277 NKHDALMFLYYSK
+277 NKHHALMFLYYSK

-299 WTDILGFLQGIYWVW
+299 WVDILNAFLSLYEAG
-314 ESLISYFMKNP
+314 ESIVSYFVKNP
-325 NHFFFTI
+325 DKFFFTI

-349 WLIIRKQVP
+349 WWTIRKQVP

-381 SENAAEIKKRRDKIT
+381 SENAAEIKKRRAKIT
-396 ELNMLYADEPKMQK
+396 ELNKLYADDPKMQK

-467 SEKISVRNN
+467 SEKISVINN

-483 LLDNWEIKK
+483 LLDSNWEIRK

-544 WELQKQILN
+544 WEFQKQILN
-553 SLNKV
+553 SLNNV
-558 QGSSW
+558 QSSSW

-571 IFGKREY
+571 IFRKNS
-578 GFENAAE
+578 FISAANSE
-585 TSAIKSKTA
+585 WLKSSKI
-594 DDILGQ
+594 DDILKQ
-600 IESKFGLDSYKKD
+600 IELEFWNLDSHKKN
-613 QIRIFLNNV
+613 QIRTFLNQV
-622 KRQPPINLYSI
+622 KSNPSNNLYST
-633 WTVSDVIHI
+633 WTVADVINI
-642 IIKNPNMSFGEALEK
+642 LMKNPTDMDFEEALK
-657 SRKWRAQSDI
+657 NSRKWRVQADI
-667 SNIVKNSSDD
+667 DNIRPID
-677 LIDNLTFLEN
+677 LIDALNFLEN
-687 NSSLYPTDW
+687 NSSSYPTDW
-696 PSLGRLKEIRI
+696 PTPERLREIRI
-707 KEALDYDARFKATI
+707 KEALDYDTRLKATI

-739 TVLDEVNN
+739 DVLDEVNK

-769 DQIEVNWQIVD
+769 DQIEVNSQSVD

-787 LDDANKILSEKW
+787 IDDANRILSKKG
-799 YKKAIK
+799 YTTKAIE

>member
-448 WWIWSNK
+448 WWI
-455 YTDTFGKLFLLN
+455 L
-467 SEKISVRNN
+467 
-476 ADFLKRN
+476 
-483 LLDNWEIKK
+483 
-492 GSMLDN
+492 
-498 VRTYIQLWHNI
+498 
-509 SDADERE
+509 
-516 LVKVLEIYENKVKS
+516 
-530 WAVWDLKLS
+530 
-539 WDDLL
+539 
-544 WELQKQILN
+544 
-553 SLNKV
+553 
-558 QGSSW
+558 
-563 EKFNFWFD
+563 
-571 IFGKREY
+571 
-578 GFENAAE
+578 
-585 TSAIKSKTA
+585 
-594 DDILGQ
+594 
-600 IESKFGLDSYKKD
+600 
-613 QIRIFLNNV
+613 
-622 KRQPPINLYSI
+622 
-633 WTVSDVIHI
+633 
-642 IIKNPNMSFGEALEK
+642 
-657 SRKWRAQSDI
+657 
-667 SNIVKNSSDD
+667 
-677 LIDNLTFLEN
+677 
-687 NSSLYPTDW
+687 
-696 PSLGRLKEIRI
+696 
-707 KEALDYDARFKATI
+707 
-721 EESKL
+721 
-726 SLTEK
+726 
-731 KWLINQIK
+731 
-739 TVLDEVNN
+739 
-747 PNNTSSTAD
+747 
-756 LYNTFIKNNKELF
+756 
-769 DQIEVNWQIVD
+769 
-780 DVSKLFS
+780 
-787 LDDANKILSEKW
+787 
-799 YKKAIK
+799 
-805 EIWFSLWELKNAY
+805 
-818 WTNVSYLE
+818 
-826 NIPTRNQLKK
+826 
-836 QFRKHRRGALATVEY
+836 
-851 LHMDGLLSRD
+851 
-861 YYDSLVKNITKAKD
+861 
-875 INQIDA
+875 
-881 LLNNRRITRIIDED
+881 
-895 YLKSQLRNHNN
+895 
-906 NSITRIE
+906 
-913 SMWITLDDDLKITSP
+913 
-928 DVINIKNVSVE
+928 
-939 EDKSVLRILR
+939 
-949 FLTKWI
+949 

>member
-72 MDELETIKEKFENDK
+72 MNELETIKEKFENDK

-101 ENENPFANLD
+101 ENEDPFANLD

-225 TTRNVDAGNFIFEDI
+225 TTRNVDAGNFILEDI
-240 WGKINEEAERISN
+240 WGKINKEAERISN
-253 LPDGKKVIINIS
+253 LPEGKVTINIS

-299 WTDILGFLQGIYWVW
+299 WVDILNAFLSLYGAG
-314 ESLISYFMKNP
+314 ESIVSYFVKNP
-325 NHFFFTI
+325 DHFFFTI
-332 FVWVSVS
+332 FAWVSVS

-349 WLIIRKQVP
+349 WFIINKVP
-358 ILRKFAKWEFL
+358 ILSKFAKGKFL
-369 NESVYWSMDPNV
+369 NESASWSMDPTV
-381 SENAAEIKKRRDKIT
+381 SEDSAEIEKRKAKIE
-396 ELNMLYADEPKMQK
+396 ELNMLYADDSKMQK
-410 KINELEFWITVGDWK
+410 KIEELKFWTTVGDWK

-467 SEKISVRNN
+467 SEKISVGNN

-483 LLDNWEIKK
+483 LLDSSWEIKK

-498 VRTYIQLWHNI
+498 VRSYIQLWHNI

-516 LVKVLEIYENKVKS
+516 LVKVLKIYENKVKS

-539 WDDLL
+539 WGDLL
-544 WELQKQILN
+544 WEFQKQILN
-553 SLNKV
+553 SLNNV
-558 QGSSW
+558 QSSSW
-563 EKFNFWFD
+563 EKFNFWDD
-571 IFGKREY
+571 IFRENK
-578 GFENAAE
+578 FISAADSE
-585 TSAIKSKTA
+585 WLKSSKV
-594 DDILGQ
+594 DDILKQ
-600 IESKFGLDSYKKD
+600 IEKFWTLDPHKEA
-613 QIRIFLNNV
+613 QIRTFINHV
-622 KRQPPINLYSI
+622 KRNPSNNLYST
-633 WTVSDVIHI
+633 WTVADVINI
-642 IIKNPNMSFGEALEK
+642 LMKSTTDMDFEEALKK
-657 SRKWRAQSDI
+657 SREWRVQADI
-667 SNIVKNSSDD
+667 NKIIPIDLIDALKFLEKNSS
-677 LIDNLTFLEN
+677 
-687 NSSLYPTDW
+687 SYPTNW
-696 PSLGRLKEIRI
+696 PTPERLKEIRI
-707 KEALDYDARFKATI
+707 KEALDYDTRLKATI

-731 KWLINQIK
+731 KWLINQIEK
-739 TVLDEVNN
+739 VLKEVNN
-747 PNNTSSTAD
+747 PPNNTIPTD
-756 LYNTFIKNNKELF
+756 ELYNTFIKNNKELF
-769 DQIEVNWQIVD
+769 DKIKVGWETVD
-780 DVSKLFS
+780 DFTKLFS
-787 LDDANKILSEKW
+787 IDDANKILSRKG
-799 YKKAIK
+799 YTKAIE
-805 EIWFSLWELKNAY
+805 EIWSYLWELKNAY

-826 NIPTRNQLKK
+826 KIPTRNQDKK
-836 QFRKHRRGALATVEY
+836 EFRKYRNRALATVEY
-851 LHMDGLLSRD
+851 LHMKGQLQLDYDLLTKGITWARSIDGI
-861 YYDSLVKNITKAKD
+861 NIFLNGKVTIMD
-875 INQIDA
+875 ENQ
-881 LLNNRRITRIIDED
+881 
-895 YLKSQLRNHNN
+895 LKSDLRNYN
-906 NSITRIE
+906 NSINIERIK
-913 SMWITLDDDLKITSP
+913 SMWIDLDNDLKIISP
-928 DVINIKNVSVE
+928 DVINEKRLSVE
-939 EDKSVLRILR
+939 GDKSVLKILR
-949 FLTKWI
+949 LITKWI

>member
-101 ENENPFANLD
+101 ENEDPFANLD

-151 MIDFDWLKN
+151 MIDFDWLKS

-188 IEPKDWDVYFESR
+188 IEPKDWNVYFESR

-210 YKQNF
+210 YKHNF

-240 WGKINEEAERISN
+240 WGKINKEAERISN
-253 LPDGKKVIINIS
+253 LPEGKVTINIS

-299 WTDILGFLQGIYWVW
+299 WVDILNAFLSIYGAG
-314 ESLISYFMKNP
+314 ESIVSYFVKNP
-325 NHFFFTI
+325 AHFFFTI

-349 WLIIRKQVP
+349 WWTIRKQVP
-358 ILRKFAKWEFL
+358 ILRKFAKGEFL

-467 SEKISVRNN
+467 SEKISARNN
-476 ADFLKRN
+476 AEFLKRN
-483 LLDNWEIKK
+483 LLDSWWEIKK

-498 VRTYIQLWHNI
+498 VRSYIQLWHNI

-516 LVKVLEIYENKVKS
+516 LAKVLEIYENKVKS

-539 WDDLL
+539 WGDLL
-544 WELQKQILN
+544 WEFQKQILN
-553 SLNKV
+553 SLNNV
-558 QGSSW
+558 QSSSW
-563 EKFNFWFD
+563 EKFNFWDD
-571 IFGKREY
+571 IFK
-578 GFENAAE
+578 ENKFISAADSE
-585 TSAIKSKTA
+585 WLKSSKV
-594 DDILGQ
+594 DDILNK
-600 IESKFGLDSYKKD
+600 IESEFWTLDPDKKI
-613 QIRIFLNNV
+613 QIRRFINHV
-622 KRQPPINLYSI
+622 KRNPSNNLYST
-633 WTVSDVIHI
+633 WTVADVINI
-642 IIKNPNMSFGEALEK
+642 LMKNTTKMDFEEALKK
-657 SRKWRAQSDI
+657 SREWRVQADI
-667 SNIVKNSSDD
+667 NNINSID
-677 LIDNLTFLEN
+677 LIDNLNFLKG
-687 NSSLYPTDW
+687 NSSSYPTNR
-696 PSLGRLKEIRI
+696 PTPKRLRELRI
-707 KEALDYDARFKATI
+707 KKALNYDTRLKATI

-739 TVLDEVNN
+739 AVLDEVKD
-747 PNNTSSTAD
+747 PNNTSSAAK
-756 LYNTFIKNNKELF
+756 LYNTFIKNNEKLF
-769 DQIEVNWQIVD
+769 EQIEVNWKKVNN
-780 DVSKLFS
+780 VNKLFS
-787 LDDANKILSEKW
+787 IDDANKILSKKG
-799 YKKAIK
+799 YTKAIE
-805 EIWFSLWELKNAY
+805 EIWLYLWELKNAY

-826 NIPTRNQLKK
+826 KIPTRNQDKK
-836 QFRKHRRGALATVEY
+836 QFRKHRNSALATVEY
-851 LHMDGLLSRD
+851 LHMTNQLQPGE
-861 YYDSLVKNITKAKD
+861 YDSLTKGITWAKNINE
-875 INQIDA
+875 INT
-881 LLNNRRITRIIDED
+881 LLNGKNIIDESQ
-895 YLKSQLRNHNN
+895 LKSDLRNYN
-906 NSITRIE
+906 NSINIERIK
-913 SMWITLDDDLKITSP
+913 SMWIDLDNDLKIISP
-928 DVINIKNVSVE
+928 DVINEKRLSIK
-939 EDKSVLRILR
+939 EDKSVLKILR
-949 FLTKWI
+949 LITKWI

>member
-61 KANDFYTISEI
+61 EANDFYTISEI

-349 WLIIRKQVP
+349 WWTIRKQVP
-358 ILRKFAKWEFL
+358 ILRKFAKGEFL

-381 SENAAEIKKRRDKIT
+381 SENAAEIKKRRDKIE
-396 ELNMLYADEPKMQK
+396 ELKMLYADEPKMQK

-498 VRTYIQLWHNI
+498 VRSYIQLWHNI

-516 LVKVLEIYENKVKS
+516 LVKVLKIYENKVKS

-539 WDDLL
+539 WGDLL

-553 SLNKV
+553 SLNNV
-558 QGSSW
+558 QSSSW

-571 IFGKREY
+571 IFRENK
-578 GFENAAE
+578 FISAADSE
-585 TSAIKSKTA
+585 WLKSSKV
-594 DDILGQ
+594 DDILKQ
-600 IESKFGLDSYKKD
+600 IELEWWNLDPDKKI
-613 QIRIFLNNV
+613 QIRRFINHV
-622 KRQPPINLYSI
+622 KRNPSNNLYST
-633 WTVSDVIHI
+633 WTVADVINI
-642 IIKNPNMSFGEALEK
+642 LMKNTTKMDFEEALKK
-657 SRKWRAQSDI
+657 SREWRVQADI
-667 SNIVKNSSDD
+667 DNIKSID
-677 LIDNLTFLEN
+677 LIDALHFLKD
-687 NSSLYPTDW
+687 NSSLYPTNR
-696 PSLGRLKEIRI
+696 PTPKRLRELRI
-707 KEALDYDARFKATI
+707 KKALDYDTKLKAII
-721 EESKL
+721 EESEL

-731 KWLINQIK
+731 KWLINQIND
-739 TVLDEVNN
+739 VLDKVKD
-747 PNNTSSTAD
+747 PNNTSSTAK

-769 DQIEVNWQIVD
+769 DQIKVNWEAVNN
-780 DVSKLFS
+780 VKKLFPIS
-787 LDDANKILSEKW
+787 INDANEILSKKG
-799 YKKAIK
+799 YTKAIK

-826 NIPTRNQLKK
+826 KIPTRNQDKK
-836 QFRKHRRGALATVEY
+836 QFRKHRNRALATVEY
-851 LHMDGLLSRD
+851 LHMTNQLQPGE
-861 YYDSLVKNITKAKD
+861 YDPLIKSITWAKGIAE
-875 INQIDA
+875 INT
-881 LLNNRRITRIIDED
+881 LLNGKTIMDESW
-895 YLKSQLRNHNN
+895 LKSALESYN
-906 NSITRIE
+906 NSINIERIK
-913 SMWITLDDDLKITSP
+913 SMWIDLDRNLKIISP
-928 DVINIKNVSVE
+928 DVINEKRLSVE
-939 EDKSVLRILR
+939 ADISVLKILR
-949 FLTKWI
+949 LITKWI

>member
-151 MIDFDWLKN
+151 MIDFDWLKS

-188 IEPKDWDVYFESR
+188 IEPKDWNVYFESR

-240 WGKINEEAERISN
+240 WGKINKEAERISN
-253 LPDGKKVIINIS
+253 LPEGKVTINIS

-272 DLIFE
+272 DLTFE

-299 WTDILGFLQGIYWVW
+299 WVDILNAFLSLYGAG
-314 ESLISYFMKNP
+314 ESIVSYFVKNP
-325 NHFFFTI
+325 DHFFFTI
-332 FVWVSVS
+332 FAWVSVS

-349 WLIIRKQVP
+349 WFIINKKVP
-358 ILRKFAKWEFL
+358 ILSKFAKGKFL
-369 NESVYWSMDPNV
+369 NESASWSTDPIV
-381 SENAAEIKKRRDKIT
+381 SEDTAEIEKRKAKIE
-396 ELNMLYADEPKMQK
+396 ELKMLYADDPKMQK
-410 KINELEFWITVGDWK
+410 KIRELEYWTTVGDWK

-483 LLDNWEIKK
+483 LLDSSWEIKK

-498 VRTYIQLWHNI
+498 VRSYIQLWHNI

-516 LVKVLEIYENKVKS
+516 LVKVLKIYENKVKS

-539 WDDLL
+539 WGDLL
-544 WELQKQILN
+544 WEFQKQILN
-553 SLNKV
+553 SLNNV
-558 QGSSW
+558 QSSSW
-563 EKFNFWFD
+563 EKFNFWSD
-571 IFGKREY
+571 IFRENN
-578 GFENAAE
+578 FISAADSE
-585 TSAIKSKTA
+585 WLKSSKV
-594 DDILGQ
+594 DDILNK
-600 IESKFGLDSYKKD
+600 IELEFWNLDPDKKI
-613 QIRIFLNNV
+613 QIRRFINHV
-622 KRQPPINLYSI
+622 KRNPSNNLYST
-633 WTVSDVIHI
+633 WTVADVINI
-642 IIKNPNMSFGEALEK
+642 LMKNTTKMDFEDALKK
-657 SRKWRAQSDI
+657 SRKWRVQADI
-667 SNIVKNSSDD
+667 NNINSID
-677 LIDNLTFLEN
+677 LIDNLHFLKD
-687 NSSLYPTDW
+687 NSSLYPTNR
-696 PSLGRLKEIRI
+696 PTPKRLRELRI
-707 KEALDYDARFKATI
+707 KKAWDYDTRLKATI

-731 KWLINQIK
+731 KWLINQLK
-739 TVLDEVNN
+739 TVLDEVKN
-747 PNNTSSTAD
+747 PNNTSSAAK

-769 DQIEVNWQIVD
+769 DKIEVSWQTVD
-780 DVSKLFS
+780 NVRKLFS
-787 LDDANKILSEKW
+787 IDDANKILSKKG
-799 YKKAIK
+799 YTKAIE

-826 NIPTRNQLKK
+826 KIPTRNQDKK
-836 QFRKHRRGALATVEY
+836 QFRKHRNRALATVEY
-851 LHMDGLLSRD
+851 LHMTNQLQPGE
-861 YYDSLVKNITKAKD
+861 YDSLTKSITWAKD
-875 INQIDA
+875 IAEINT
-881 LLNNRRITRIIDED
+881 LLSGKNIMDESW
-895 YLKSQLRNHNN
+895 LKSALESYN
-906 NSITRIE
+906 NSINIERIK
-913 SMWITLDDDLKITSP
+913 SMWIDLDSNLKIISP
-928 DVINIKNVSVE
+928 DVINEKRLSVE
-939 EDKSVLRILR
+939 GDISVLKILR
-949 FLTKWI
+949 LITKWI

>member
-240 WGKINEEAERISN
+240 WGKINKEAERISN

-299 WTDILGFLQGIYWVW
+299 WVDILNAFLSLYGAG
-314 ESLISYFMKNP
+314 ESIVSYFVKNP
-325 NHFFFTI
+325 DKFFFTI

-349 WLIIRKQVP
+349 WWTIRKQVP
-358 ILRKFAKWEFL
+358 ILSKFAKGKFL
-369 NESVYWSMDPNV
+369 DEAVYWSIDPNL
-381 SENAAEIKKRRDKIT
+381 SEDAAELKKRKDKIK
-396 ELNMLYADEPKMQK
+396 ELDMLYADDQKMQK
-410 KINELEFWITVGDWK
+410 KIKELEFWITVGDWK

-438 FWRKVKNIEN
+438 FWRKVRNIEN

-467 SEKISVRNN
+467 SEKISVINN

-483 LLDNWEIKK
+483 LLDSNWEIRK

-539 WDDLL
+539 WDNLL
-544 WELQKQILN
+544 LELQKQILN

-687 NSSLYPTDW
+687 NSSSYPTDW

-707 KEALDYDARFKATI
+707 KEALDYDTRFKATI

-747 PNNTSSTAD
+747 PNNTSSAAD
-756 LYNTFIKNNKELF
+756 LYNAFIRNNKGLF
-769 DQIEVNWQIVD
+769 DQIEINWQIVD

-787 LDDANKILSEKW
+787 INDANEILS
-799 YKKAIK
+799 KKGYTRAIK

-826 NIPTRNQLKK
+826 DIIPTRDQLKK
-836 QFRKHRRGALATVEY
+836 QLRKHRNSALATVEY
-851 LHMDGLLSRD
+851 LHMTGWLQWD
-861 YYDSLVKNITKAKD
+861 YDSLVKSITWAKD
-875 INQIDA
+875 INQISNLLSSNGNITIMDETQLKTA
-881 LLNNRRITRIIDED
+881 LGNYNSSINR
-895 YLKSQLRNHNN
+895 LKSMLHIDNN
-906 NSITRIE
+906 F
-913 SMWITLDDDLKITSP
+913 KITSS
-928 DVINIKNVSVE
+928 DTINIKNISVE
-939 EDKSVLRILR
+939 EDKSVLKILR
-949 FLTKWI
+949 LITKWI

>member
-38 LKNLNISDEYTLNQI
+38 LKKLNISDEYTLNQI
-53 NTLLIKLS
+53 NALLIKLS
-61 KANDFYTISEI
+61 EANDFYTISAI

-349 WLIIRKQVP
+349 WWTIRKQVP
-358 ILRKFAKWEFL
+358 ILRKFAKGEFL

-381 SENAAEIKKRRDKIT
+381 SENAAEIKKRRDKIE
-396 ELNMLYADEPKMQK
+396 ELKMLYADEPKMQK

-498 VRTYIQLWHNI
+498 VRSYIQLWHNI

-516 LVKVLEIYENKVKS
+516 LVKVLKIYENKVKS

-539 WDDLL
+539 WGDLL

-553 SLNKV
+553 SLNNV
-558 QGSSW
+558 QSSSW

-571 IFGKREY
+571 IFRENK
-578 GFENAAE
+578 FISAADSE
-585 TSAIKSKTA
+585 WLKSSKV
-594 DDILGQ
+594 DDILKQ
-600 IESKFGLDSYKKD
+600 IELEWWNLDPDKKI
-613 QIRIFLNNV
+613 QIRRFINHV
-622 KRQPPINLYSI
+622 KRNPSNNLYST
-633 WTVSDVIHI
+633 WTVADVINI
-642 IIKNPNMSFGEALEK
+642 LMKNTTKMDFEEALKK
-657 SRKWRAQSDI
+657 SREWRVQADI
-667 SNIVKNSSDD
+667 DNIKSID
-677 LIDNLTFLEN
+677 LIDALHFLKD
-687 NSSLYPTDW
+687 NSSLYPTNR
-696 PSLGRLKEIRI
+696 PTPKRLRELRI
-707 KEALDYDARFKATI
+707 KKALDYDTKLKAII
-721 EESKL
+721 EESEL

-731 KWLINQIK
+731 KWLINQIND
-739 TVLDEVNN
+739 VLDKVKD
-747 PNNTSSTAD
+747 PNNTSSTAK

-769 DQIEVNWQIVD
+769 DQIKVNWEAVNN
-780 DVSKLFS
+780 VKKLFPIS
-787 LDDANKILSEKW
+787 INDANEILSKKG
-799 YKKAIK
+799 YTKAIK

-826 NIPTRNQLKK
+826 KIPTRNQDKK
-836 QFRKHRRGALATVEY
+836 QFRKHRNRALATVEY
-851 LHMDGLLSRD
+851 LHMTNQLQPGE
-861 YYDSLVKNITKAKD
+861 YDPLIKSITWAKGIAE
-875 INQIDA
+875 INT
-881 LLNNRRITRIIDED
+881 LLNGKTIMDESW
-895 YLKSQLRNHNN
+895 LKSALESYN
-906 NSITRIE
+906 NSINIERIK
-913 SMWITLDDDLKITSP
+913 SMWIDLDRNLKIISP
-928 DVINIKNVSVE
+928 DVINEKRLSVE
-939 EDKSVLRILR
+939 ADISVLKILR
-949 FLTKWI
+949 LITKWI